1 MRDLPAVW
9 NGGEWWADD
18 GVFGLMPCPEPVG
31 EWDEDA
37 LKAYVDEVFGKGEQ
51 E

>member
-9 NGGEWWADD
+9 NGGEWWGDD
-18 GVFGLMPCPEPVG
+18 GVFGFMPWSEPIG

-37 LKAYVDEVFGKGEQ
+37 LKAYVDEVFGEGEQ